1 MIDVNLYNESVTQ
14 LGVLLDAKKLLIERI
29 MEHLLHTIF
38 WRLDIQVEYHMN
50 IISIQMIKFLHSSVR
65 I

>member
-50 IISIQMIKFLHSSVR
+50 IISIQMIKFLHLSVR

>member
-1 MIDVNLYNESVTQ
+1 MP
-14 LGVLLDAKKLLIERI
+14 KKLLIERI

-50 IISIQMIKFLHSSVR
+50 IISIQMIKFLHLSVR